1 MKDFKHIILLLVII
15 CFHFSAYPQLQ
26 FIQNKGQW
34 PDVVDFKADI
44 AAGAFYLGKTGFTV
58 LLQNAEDLQKLH
70 ARFHGP
76 FKEAVNPDEEIVVRS
91 FAYKVSLEGANPEI
105 KLQPEKLQK
114 NYNNYYLGSD
124 SRKWAS
130 NCSIHEAVLYKD
142 VYPGIDMR
150 YYSDAGNLKYDFI
163 IYPGAD
169 AGKIQLNYEGPSSLG
184 VRDGNL
190 IIGTSLGEVKELYPY
205 SYQPSEE
212 GRKTVKAEFS
222 VRDNVVGFHLENY
235 DPKKILIIDPTVI
248 FSTFTG
254 STSDNWGFTATPGE
268 DGSFYSGG
276 IVFGTGYPVSLGAF
290 QSTFRGGA
298 SNELGNGYDIGIF
311 KFSADGQNRLYAT
324 YLGGSGN
331 EQPHSMIV
339 DNNGNLVVAGRSNSS
354 NFPLEGPLKNIGP
367 GGQYDIIISKFNGA
381 GTALLGS
388 VQIGGS
394 ANDGVNTYRNY
405 FNPGPTGL
413 RRNYGDDARSEVIL
427 DNAGNIILAS
437 CTQSRDFPLK
447 SSNLNPGGGYG
458 GGDQDGVVLKF
469 NQDLSAQFFSSYF
482 GGTSNDACFV
492 ASIHPATGMIYIGGS
507 TMSNDLPGNFS
518 TVMST
523 GNAFQGGITDG
534 YVTQVR
540 PDGSGILNTVY
551 LGTSGLDMLYGLKFD
566 QAGFPYVMGTTLGNW
581 PVIKATYSNPGSRQ
595 FIAKLQPDFSNFVY
609 STVFGSGASPGQ
621 NISPVAFL
629 VDRCQNVYVSGWGGQ
644 INNDDGYSSS
654 DTRGLPKV
662 NPLPTSFAPDDGS
675 DFYLFVLE
683 RDAKSQLFGSHFGQV
698 GGAGEHVDGGTS
710 RFDENGIIYQAMCAN
725 CGSPAS
731 RGTFPT
737 TPAVW
742 SPINRSDNCNLAAV
756 KIQMN
761 FAGIQSGLQSTI
773 NKVKGNTKGCA
784 PLFVTFGDTLAK
796 GVKYY
801 WNHGN
806 GIQRVT
812 TVPID
817 TGTYTQAGTYVV
829 TLITEDSSTCNIRD
843 TSYITIEVGII
854 EAYLDFIFKKLSP
867 CKDFK
872 FDFTNLSFSN
882 LQSMN
887 GVLFTWNFGDGS
899 PSVTTSF
906 NAPVVHSFPGPGEYE
921 VSLRLNDS
929 SFCNV
934 PLEIV
939 KTVKVIDLV
948 NADFKMPD
956 SICLGEEVV
965 FENTSTGGVTFKWEF
980 GDGSTSS
987 SSSQFV
993 SHKYITAGT
1002 FAVRL
1007 IAIDSN
1013 TCNIIDTSEFQYIV
1027 VSDTPVAAFDWLPK
1041 VPEENK
1047 PVRFIN
1053 GSSGA
1058 TRYLWDFGEGETSTL
1073 ENPEYIFNSSG
1084 KRIVML
1090 VAFNADGCTD
1100 TAYVEVEAKI
1110 RPLLDVP
1117 NAFTPGKFGVNSQV
1131 KVEGF
1136 GISRMKWQI
1145 YNRWGQLVFESNSPK
1160 SGWDGTFKGK
1170 PQPMEVYT
1178 YVLDAQ
1184 LTDGNKIKKT
1194 GDITLIR

>member
-1 MKDFKHIILLLVII
+1 MKDFKHIILLLII
-15 CFHFSAYPQLQ
+15 FCIQFPAYPQLQ

-34 PDVVDFKADI
+34 PEEVDFKADI
-44 AAGAFYLGKTGFTV
+44 PTGAFFVGKTGFTV
-58 LLQNAEDLQKLH
+58 LLQNSEDLQKLH
-70 ARFHGP
+70 SQFHGP
-76 FKEAVNPDEEIVVRS
+76 FKETVNTDEEVTVKS
-91 FAYKVSLEGANPEI
+91 FAYKVGLYGANPEPI
-105 KLQPEKLQK
+105 LRPEKRQ
-114 NYNNYYLGSD
+114 NSYNNYYLGND

-130 NCSIHEAVLYKD
+130 GCSVHEAVLYKE
-142 VYPGIDMR
+142 VYPKIDVR

-163 IYPGAD
+163 VHPGGD
-169 AGKIQLNYEGPSSLG
+169 VGRIRLNYEGQSSLG

-190 IIGTSLGEVKELYPY
+190 IIGTSLGEIRELYPY
-205 SYQPSEE
+205 SYQPTVE
-212 GRKTVKAEFS
+212 GRKSVKAGFA
-222 VRDNVVGFHLENY
+222 VNDNQVSFHLEEY
-235 DPKKILIIDPTVI
+235 DPATILVIDPTVI

-254 STSDNWGFTATPGE
+254 STSDNWGFTATPGL

-276 IVFGTGYPVSLGAF
+276 IVFGAGFPVSVGAF
-290 QSTFRGGA
+290 QSTFRGGI
-298 SNELGNGYDIGIF
+298 NELGNGYDIGIF

-324 YLGGSGN
+324 YLGGGGN

-339 DNNGNLVVAGRSNSS
+339 DNSGNLVVAGRTNSN
-354 NFPLEGPLKNIGP
+354 NFPLEGPLSKIGT
-367 GGQYDIIISKFNGA
+367 GGQYDIVISKFNSS

-405 FNPGPTGL
+405 LNPGPVGL

-437 CTQSRDFPLK
+437 CTQSRDFPIR
-447 SSNLNPGGGYG
+447 SSNLNPGGGFG
-458 GGDQDGVVLKF
+458 GGDQDGIVLKF
-469 NQDLSAQFFSSYF
+469 NQDLSTLFFSSFF
-482 GGTSNDACFV
+482 GGSGNDACFV
-492 ASIHPATGMIYIGGS
+492 ASIHPSTGMIYVGGS

-518 TVMST
+518 SVMST
-523 GNAFQGGITDG
+523 GSSFQGGVTDG
-534 YVTQVR
+534 YVTQVK
-540 PDGSGILNTVY
+540 PDGSGIQSTVY
-551 LGTSGLDMLYGLKFD
+551 LGTSSLDMLYGLKFD
-566 QAGFPYVMGTTLGNW
+566 KAGFPYVMGISLGNW
-581 PVIKATYSNPGSRQ
+581 PVINANFSNPGSRQ
-595 FIAKLQPDFSNFVY
+595 FIAKLQPDFSGFIY
-609 STVFGSGASPGQ
+609 STVFGSGPSPGQ

-654 DTRGLPKV
+654 DTRGLSKV
-662 NPLPTSFAPDDGS
+662 NPLPSSFAPDDGS

-725 CGSPAS
+725 CGSPSS

-742 SPINRSDNCNLAAV
+742 SPVNRSDNCNLAAV

-761 FAGIQSGLQSTI
+761 FAGIQSGLQTTI
-773 NKVKGNTKGCA
+773 NNVRGNTKGCA

-796 GVKYY
+796 GVKYF
-801 WNHGN
+801 WDHGN
-806 GIQRVT
+806 GTRRVT

-843 TSYITIEVGII
+843 TSSIIIEVGII
-854 EAYLDFIFKKLSP
+854 EAYLDFIFKKLAP
-867 CKDFK
+867 CRDFK

-899 PSVTTSF
+899 PSVTIPF
-906 NAPVVHSFPGPGEYE
+906 NSPVIHSFPGPGEYE
-921 VSLRLNDS
+921 VSIRLNDS

-934 PLEIV
+934 PLEIS

-948 NADFKMPD
+948 NASFKLPD
-956 SICLGEEVV
+956 SVCVGEEVV
-965 FENTSTGGVTFKWEF
+965 FENTSTGGVTFRWEF
-980 GDGSTSS
+980 GDGATSS
-987 SSSQFV
+987 SNSQFV
-993 SHKYITAGT
+993 SHTYSAAGR
-1002 FAVRL
+1002 FSVRL

-1013 TCNIIDTSEFQYIV
+1013 TCNITDTSDIQFLV
-1027 VSDTPVAAFDWLPK
+1027 VSDTPVAAFDWIPK

-1058 TRYLWDFGEGETSTL
+1058 VRYFWDFGDGETSTL
-1073 ENPEYIFNSSG
+1073 ENPEHVFSASG
-1084 KRIVML
+1084 TWTVML
-1090 VAFNADGCTD
+1090 VAYNAAGCTD
-1100 TAYVEVEAKI
+1100 TAYGEVEARI

-1117 NAFTPGKFGVNSQV
+1117 NAFTPGKFGVNSTI

-1136 GISRMKWQI
+1136 GIGRMKWQI
-1145 YNRWGQLVFESNSPK
+1145 YNRWGQLVFESDSPK
-1160 SGWDGTFKGK
+1160 KGWDGTFKGK
-1170 PQPMEVYT
+1170 AQPMEVYA
-1178 YVLDAQ
+1178 YVLEVEF
-1184 LTDGNKIKKT
+1184 TDGKKVRKT